1 MHLLMDKSWSVKK
14 TGPTISSLGRKW
26 WTFFKRKNFRNKMKI
41 PVMSPCQQHELKGHE
56 RLSCVSCNASR
67 APQCYGCHIE
77 YDPQETQWDNL
88 KQKRI
93 PGRWIEKSWAV
104 ESGISALGVTSKN
117 RITPFVPGMN
127 LILKTS
133 PESASVR
140 KQNFASLS
148 LHTSQLKVR
157 SYVSCHRND
166 AALGIIHDQAYFPE
180 YPEWSV
186 PLGWISENAK
196 QPGKSAKKGDRSFNI
211 SEIAKIR
218 SVGACLKRHLQEDN
232 VFVDFQMSLQDLPRD
247 HAEY

>member
-1 MHLLMDKSWSVKK
+1 MDKSWSVKK

-41 PVMSPCQQHELKGHE
+41 PLMSPCQQHELKGHE

-93 PGRWIEKSWAV
+93 PRRWIEKSCAV
-104 ESGISALGVTSKN
+104 GSGISALGVTSEN

-157 SYVSCHRND
+157 SCVSCHRND

-186 PLGWISENAK
+186 PLGCISENAK

-218 SVGACLKRHLQEDN
+218 SVGACLK
-232 VFVDFQMSLQDLPRD
+232 
-247 HAEY
+247 